1 MALAAG
7 TTLGPYEILS
17 LLGAGG
23 MGEVY
28 RARDTRLDRNVA
40 IKILPQAF
48 AADAERVAR
57 FQREAKVLASLNH
70 PYIAAIYGLEDA
82 EGVKA
87 LVMEL
92 VEGDDLAQRLGRGAI
107 PLDEALPI
115 AKQIAEALEAAHE
128 QGIIH
133 RDLKPANIKLRLDGT
148 VKVLDFG
155 LAKALEPALTSA
167 DVAQSPTITSP
178 AITRMGVILGTAA
191 YMSPEQAKGRAADR
205 RSDMWAF
212 GCVLYEM
219 LTGERAFRGND
230 VSDTLAAV
238 LRGEPDWSALAP
250 ETPAPVRRLLRR
262 CLVKDV
268 KGRIGDASIARI
280 EIDDVQS
287 GAHIDGEVVQQT
299 RRRRERLVW
308 VSALV
313 LVALIAA
320 GAMAWMRERASVP
333 SLRLARFT
341 IALPRGD
348 QFSGLDRLVGLSPD
362 GTVIVYTANQRLH
375 LRAMD
380 KLEAVPIHGTE
391 TTGTGGGESP
401 FFSPDGQWIGFWQSD
416 QFKKV
421 SIAGGAPM
429 VLCSAR
435 SRPHGAS
442 WTAENTILYGQ
453 GAEGIWRV
461 SGDGGKPEN
470 VVKMDAGQS
479 ASAPQLLPRGRAI
492 LFTLARKDVDAGQI
506 VVQSLDTGM
515 RHVVLERGTDARYL
529 RTGHLVYALG
539 STLLAVRF
547 DMATLAVTGGPVP
560 LVEDVALTPDGIVA
574 HFAVSN
580 EGTLVYVPRD
590 AVAGGAVRQRT
601 LVWVD
606 RQGREATIKGAPP
619 RAYVYPRLSPDGT
632 RIALTI
638 ADQEY
643 DLWVW
648 DLVRETPL
656 TRLTFGPA
664 FEVGA
669 VWTPNGQ
676 SVIFSSGA
684 VPGFGASNLFRRAAD
699 GTGPVEP
706 LTQDTAAIGPFA
718 VTPDG
723 KGLIFS
729 RRPPAGGTA
738 GDRADLM
745 LLPLVGGRRPK
756 PLVQTAFT
764 EAFGEISPDGH
775 WLAYQ
780 SNESGQFEIWVTPFP
795 NVTTGKWQ
803 VSTSGGTQPLWGRNG
818 QELFYE
824 SMGALMRV
832 SLTIGSTFAAGRPS
846 KLFDTAGFFIP
857 GAPGRL
863 YDIASDG
870 RRFLMT
876 KASHAADAPAP
887 SARLVLV
894 QHWFEEVKRRAPT
907 Q

>member
-1 MALAAG
+1 MPLSAG
-7 TTLGPYEILS
+7 TRLGSYEILS
-17 LLGAGG
+17 ALGAGG

-28 RARDTRLDRNVA
+28 RARDTRLDRDVA
-40 IKILPQAF
+40 IKILPEAF
-48 AADAERVAR
+48 AADADRVAR

-70 PYIAAIYGLEDA
+70 PHIAVIYGFEHAD
-82 EGVKA
+82 GVKA

-92 VEGDDLAQRLGRGAI
+92 VEGEDLAHRLARGAI

-133 RDLKPANIKLRLDGT
+133 RDLKPANIKLRPDGT

-178 AITRMGVILGTAA
+178 AMTRMGVILGTAA
-191 YMSPEQAKGRAADR
+191 YMSPEQAKGRAADK

-212 GCVLYEM
+212 ACVLYEM
-219 LTGERAFRGND
+219 LTGKPAFRGD
-230 VSDTLAAV
+230 GVSDTLAAV
-238 LRGEPDWSALAP
+238 LRGELDWSALAL
-250 ETPAPVRRLLRR
+250 ETPEPVRRLLRR

-287 GAHIDGEVVQQT
+287 GAYIDGEVVQE
-299 RRRRERLVW
+299 RLRRRERLVW

-320 GAMAWMRERASVP
+320 GGMAWMRERAAVP

-341 IALPRGD
+341 ITLPKGD
-348 QFSGLDRLVGLSPD
+348 QFSSSNRLVALSPD
-362 GTVIVYTANQRLH
+362 GTAIVYTANQQLY

-380 KLEAVPIHGTE
+380 QVEPVPIHGTE
-391 TTGTGGGESP
+391 DTGTGGGRSP
-401 FFSPDGQWIGFWQSD
+401 FFSPDGQWIGFWQSG

-421 SIAGGAPM
+421 SIAGGAPL
-429 VLCSAR
+429 VLCPAG
-435 SRPHGAS
+435 PPLGAS

-453 GAEGIWRV
+453 GDMGIWRV

-470 VVKMDAGQS
+470 LVKVDAGQI
-479 ASAPQLLPRGRAI
+479 ASGPQILPGGRAI
-492 LFTLARKDVDAGQI
+492 LFTLTREDLDPAQI
-506 VVQSLDTGM
+506 VVQSLDTGT
-515 RHVVLERGTDARYL
+515 RHVVLERGTDAQYL
-529 RTGHLVYALG
+529 PTGHLVYALG
-539 STLLAVRF
+539 NTLLAVPF
-547 DMATLAVTGGPVP
+547 DVASVAVTAGPVP
-560 LVEDVALTPDGIVA
+560 LVEDVARTADGILGQ
-574 HFAVSN
+574 FAVSS

-590 AVAGGAVRQRT
+590 AAARGPVTQRT

-606 RQGREATIKGAPP
+606 RQGRETPISAPP
-619 RAYVYPRLSPDGT
+619 RAYIWPRLSPDGS
-632 RIALTI
+632 RIAFSI
-638 ADQEY
+638 SDQQY
-643 DLWVW
+643 DIWVW
-648 DLVRETPL
+648 DLGRERL

-664 FEVGA
+664 FELGA
-669 VWTPNGQ
+669 TWTRDGQ
-676 SVIFSSGA
+676 SVIFTSGEL
-684 VPGFGASNLFRRAAD
+684 PFLGASNIFRRAAD
-699 GTGPVEP
+699 GTGTIEQ
-706 LTQDTAAIGPFA
+706 LTQGIAAIGPPT

-729 RRPPAGGTA
+729 RRPPAGRTA
-738 GDRADLM
+738 TDLSDLM
-745 LLPLVGGRRPK
+745 LLPLGSERRPQ
-756 PLVQTAFT
+756 PLMQTAFT
-764 EAFGEISPDGH
+764 EAFGEISPDGR

-780 SNESGQFEIWVTPFP
+780 SNASGQSEIYVTPFP

-803 VSTSGGTQPLWGRNG
+803 VSTSGGTQPLWARNA

-832 SLTIGSTFAAGRPS
+832 SLTNSSTFAAGPPGR
-846 KLFDTAGFFIP
+846 LFDAPGLHIP
-857 GAPGRL
+857 GVPGRL
-863 YDIASDG
+863 YDIAPDG

-876 KASHAADAPAP
+876 KPSRAADAPAP
-887 SARLVLV
+887 SARLILV
-894 QHWFEEVKRRAPT
+894 QHWFEGLKRRAPT
-907 Q
+907 H